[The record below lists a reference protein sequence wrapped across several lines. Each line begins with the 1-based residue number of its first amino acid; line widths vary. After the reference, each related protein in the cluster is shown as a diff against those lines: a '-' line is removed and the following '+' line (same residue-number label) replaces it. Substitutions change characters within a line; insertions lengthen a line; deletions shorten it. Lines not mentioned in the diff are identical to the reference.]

1 MCLEETGDTFF
12 SPCVASCGAY
22 SKKKKLYYQCEC
34 STYHLSSIK
43 PRYTTSTL
51 PYLAHVSTSKAPQ
64 FLDTNQTT
72 VAAIAV
78 QRLPIDESP
87 TTEEDY
93 DSTTPFEDNYDDE
106 ENTERSKRSAEGED
120 ESFWGKMT
128 PGACTKGCAFGFF
141 TFSIVSSIINCFG
154 TSARI
159 GNVLINF
166 RCVETRDKSV
176 TQGLILMLISLFAL
190 IPGPIL
196 YGRIIDETCI
206 VWSEHCSGR
215 RGNCQLYDQKLFRY
229 YINLTALCLTTIGVF
244 FDFLVWRN
252 GRNLDLYGEKEDEM
266 TKMKESN
273 GVKK

>member
-1 MCLEETGDTFF
+1 MPVTETPLTTIFEE
-12 SPCVASCGAY
+12 
-22 SKKKKLYYQCEC
+22 YYDAE
-34 STYHLSSIK
+34 
-43 PRYTTSTL
+43 
-51 PYLAHVSTSKAPQ
+51 
-64 FLDTNQTT
+64 
-72 VAAIAV
+72 
-78 QRLPIDESP
+78 
-87 TTEEDY
+87 Y
-93 DSTTPFEDNYDDE
+93 DSISTTFDDNYEDE
-106 ENTERSKRSAEGED
+106 HSERPKRSADSED

-128 PGACTKGCAFGFF
+128 PGACTSGCAFGFF

-215 RGNCQLYDQKLFRY
+215 KGNCQLYDQKLFRY
-229 YINLTALCLTTIGVF
+229 YINLTAFCLTTVGVF

-252 GRNLDLYGEKEDEM
+252 GKDLDLYGEREEEM
-266 TKMKESN
+266 TKMKTANKNN